1 MCNCFELFRYIDPIV
16 LTVARII
23 LILII
28 HLGNVNYFKQFIR
41 KLFNTR
47 QQSNFRLIIEIIC
60 SFVVNSFL
68 SVKIR
73 FHVRLTRNLPFVYF
87 SSNSNFLITTIARS
101 PIPPPFPIIISWK
114 SININIAFL
123 YLHSYLK
130 RILDKTKES

>member
-16 LTVARII
+16 LIVARII

-28 HLGNVNYFKQFIR
+28 HLENVNYFKQFIR

-101 PIPPPFPIIISWK
+101 PSPPPSLPIIISWK

-123 YLHSYLK
+123 HLHSYLK
-130 RILDKTKES
+130 HFR

>member
-1 MCNCFELFRYIDPIV
+1 MCNCFELFRYIDPIA
-16 LTVARII
+16 LIVARII
-23 LILII
+23 FILII
-28 HLGNVNYFKQFIR
+28 HLENVNYFKQFIR

-87 SSNSNFLITTIARS
+87 SSNNNFLITTIARS
-101 PIPPPFPIIISWK
+101 PLPLSPLPS
-114 SININIAFL
+114 SINNFLEINKYKYNSFSISAFVF
-123 YLHSYLK
+123 K
-130 RILDKTKES
+130 IF